1 AVGNFLPMKYIMND
15 LFNVWTQNKLFIS
28 KFLALNTLYGII
40 LSFALVAFLLRQKK
54 IKIKP

>member
-1 AVGNFLPMKYIMND
+1 
-15 LFNVWTQNKLFIS
+15 
-28 KFLALNTLYGII
+28 TLYGII

>member
-1 AVGNFLPMKYIMND
+1 
-15 LFNVWTQNKLFIS
+15 VWTQNKLFIS
-28 KFLALNTLYGII
+28 KFLALNTLYGIT

>member
-1 AVGNFLPMKYIMND
+1 
-15 LFNVWTQNKLFIS
+15 
-28 KFLALNTLYGII
+28 ALNTLYGII

>member
-1 AVGNFLPMKYIMND
+1 PMKYIMND

>member
-1 AVGNFLPMKYIMND
+1 
-15 LFNVWTQNKLFIS
+15 
-28 KFLALNTLYGII
+28 LNTLYGII